1 MSNISVLNLFFG
13 IALFLFGMNLMSD
26 HLKKISGSGAEVLL
40 YRLTD
45 KPLKGLLIGT
55 GITALIQSSSAVS
68 AMVVSLTESRIM
80 KLKQAIPVI
89 IGTILGTSATGWI
102 IAYSSITF
110 HSSNILKIFSA
121 SVLSAVFAIT
131 GIVLKL
137 FIKKQ
142 QIKRLGEIFLGF
154 AVLML
159 GIHTITEAVEP
170 LKNNAVFV
178 TSVSSFQNPLLLF
191 VFGIALSALLQSAS
205 ASVGI
210 LQTLSLS
217 GLISL
222 NTAVYLLLGIGI
234 GASVPVIIASAGK
247 SADAKRVSLIY
258 LLCNTIGAVVIG
270 AIYLILSYIIG
281 FNNAQIILNS
291 LQITTLN
298 TVYRVLI
305 VLILTPFTSVL
316 EHISRGMIKEK
327 KKLIVGKI

>member
-1 MSNISVLNLFFG
+1 MVLNLFFG
-13 IALFLFGMNLMSD
+13 IALFLFGMNLMSE
-26 HLKKISGSGAEVLL
+26 HLKKISGSGTEILL

-55 GITALIQSSSAVS
+55 GVTALIQSSSAVS

-80 KLKQAIPVI
+80 KLKQAIPII
-89 IGTILGTSATGWI
+89 IGSILGTSATGWI

-110 HSSNILKIFSA
+110 NAANILNIFSA
-121 SVLSAVFAIT
+121 SILSAVFAIA

-142 QIKRLGEIFLGF
+142 QLKRLGEIFLGF

-170 LKNNAVFV
+170 LKNNPFFI
-178 TSVSSFQNPLLLF
+178 SSISSFQNPFLLF
-191 VFGIALSALLQSAS
+191 FLGIALSSLLQSAS

-222 NTAVYLLLGIGI
+222 NTSVYLLLGIGI
-234 GASVPVIIASAGK
+234 GASVPVIIAATGK
-247 SADAKRVSLIY
+247 CADAKRVSLIY
-258 LLCNTIGAVVIG
+258 LLCNSIGAVFIG
-270 AIYLILSYIIG
+270 LIYLIISYFIG
-281 FNNAQIILNS
+281 LNDTPVMVNSVQIA
-291 LQITTLN
+291 TMN
-298 TVYRVLI
+298 TVYRVVI
-305 VLILTPFTSVL
+305 ALILMPFINVL
-316 EHISRGMIKEK
+316 EHISRGIIKEK
-327 KKLIVGKI
+327 KKLIAGKI